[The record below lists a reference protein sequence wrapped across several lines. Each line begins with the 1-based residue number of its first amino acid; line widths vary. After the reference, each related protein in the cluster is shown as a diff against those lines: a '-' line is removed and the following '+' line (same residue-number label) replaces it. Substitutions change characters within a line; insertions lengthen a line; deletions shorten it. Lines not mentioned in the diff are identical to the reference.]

1 MFLATQTHWLVA
13 MKRFTK
19 SLFTTF
25 AVLATSAFIIG
36 GFNSSPAYAVVT
48 QGESEEIEGFTQPFR
63 KIDLSSDETGA
74 IATLEVREG
83 DRVDSGDVVAKL
95 DSRVQ
100 DIQLQIAKKVASS
113 TSQRSAAAKTLTKR
127 RAISQRLAQMHAQG
141 HASES
146 EIIRADLELSIAESR
161 YNTAVEEAGIREIEV
176 TRAAVQLQR
185 RTITAP
191 FSGQIAKIHSRE
203 GEFLSPLHPEVC
215 TIVQTD
221 KLLATFNV
229 TSDQARQFAVGQSY
243 ELRLENGETVS
254 GEVYIIGVE
263 TDPQSGTVEVK
274 LVIDNSDFRVRSG
287 ENVTLNI

>member
-1 MFLATQTHWLVA
+1 

-19 SLFTTF
+19 LDLTILTVLTTL
-25 AVLATSAFIIG
+25 VLAAGAFST
-36 GFNSSPAYAVVT
+36 NNAYAVVV
-48 QGESEEIEGFTQPFR
+48 QGENEEIEGFTQPFR

-74 IATLEVREG
+74 IADLAVREG
-83 DRVDSGDVVAKL
+83 DFVEAGDVVANL

-100 DIQLQIAKKVASS
+100 SIQLKIARQVASS
-113 TSQRSAAAKTLTKR
+113 TSQRGAARKSLTKR
-127 RAISQRLAQMHAQG
+127 QAISQRLAQMHSQG
-141 HASES
+141 HASQS
-146 EIIRADLELSIAESR
+146 EIIRADLELSIAESK
-161 YNTAVEEAGIREIEV
+161 YNTAVEEASVRAIEV
-176 TRAAVQLQR
+176 ERAAVQLQR

-191 FSGQIAKIHSRE
+191 FNGQIAKIHSRE

-229 TSDQARQFAVGQSY
+229 SSDQARDFAVGQSY

-254 GEVYIIGVE
+254 GEVYIVGVE
-263 TDPQSGTVEVK
+263 TDPQSGTVEIK
-274 LVIDNSDFRVRSG
+274 LVIDNSDFRIRSG

>member
-1 MFLATQTHWLVA
+1 
-13 MKRFTK
+13 MKRFTN
-19 SLFTTF
+19 SHFITF
-25 AVLATSAFIIG
+25 AILATLTFLVG
-36 GFNSSPAYAVVT
+36 GINSSPAYAIT
-48 QGESEEIEGFTQPFR
+48 PQGESEEIEGFTQPFR

-83 DRVDSGDVVAKL
+83 DRVEAGDVVANL

-100 DIQLQIAKKVASS
+100 DIQLQIAKKLASS
-113 TSQRSAAAKTLTKR
+113 TSQRSAAAKSLTKR
-127 RAISQRLAQMHAQG
+127 RAISERLAQMHAQG

-146 EIIRADLELSIAESR
+146 EIIRADLELSIAESK

-176 TRAAVQLQR
+176 ERAAVQLER

-191 FSGQIAKIHSRE
+191 FNGQIAKIHSRE
-203 GEFLSPLHPEVC
+203 GEFLSPLHPEIC

-229 TSDQARQFAVGQSY
+229 TSDQAAQFTVGQSY
-243 ELRLENGETVS
+243 ELRLES
-254 GEVYIIGVE
+254 GGTISAAVYIVGVE

-274 LVIDNSDFRVRSG
+274 LVIDNSDFRIRSG

>member
-1 MFLATQTHWLVA
+1 
-13 MKRFTK
+13 MKPLTNSHFK
-19 SLFTTF
+19 TF
-25 AVLATSAFIIG
+25 AVLATLTLIIVG
-36 GFNSSPAYAVVT
+36 IISSTAYAIAP
-48 QGESEEIEGFTQPFR
+48 QGELEEIEGFTQPFR

-74 IATLEVREG
+74 IATLAIREG
-83 DRVDSGDVVAKL
+83 DRVEAGDVVANL

-100 DIQLQIAKKVASS
+100 DIQLQIAKKMASS
-113 TSQRSAAAKTLTKR
+113 TSQRSAAAKSLTKR
-127 RAISQRLAQMHAQG
+127 RAISQRLEQMHTQG

-146 EIIRADLELSIAESR
+146 EIIRADLELSIAESK
-161 YNTAVEEAGIREIEV
+161 YNTAVEEAAIREIEV
-176 TRAAVQLQR
+176 QRAAVQLQR

-191 FSGQIAKIHSRE
+191 FNGQIAKIHSRE
-203 GEFLSPLHPEVC
+203 GEFLSPLHPEIC

-229 TSDQARQFAVGQSY
+229 TSDQARQFVAGQSY

-263 TDPQSGTVEVK
+263 TDPQSGTVEIK
-274 LVIDNSDFRVRSG
+274 LVIDNSDYRIRSG

>member
-1 MFLATQTHWLVA
+1 MNRSINL
-13 MKRFTK
+13 R
-19 SLFTTF
+19 STTF
-25 AVLATSAFIIG
+25 ALLATSVLLVAG
-36 GFNSSPAYAVVT
+36 GFNSSSAHAFLP
-48 QGESEEIEGFTQPFR
+48 QGEENVIEGFTQPFR

-74 IATLEVREG
+74 IASLEVREG
-83 DRVDSGDVVAKL
+83 DRVDANDVVAKL

-100 DIQLQIAKKVASS
+100 SIQLQIAKKVAAS
-113 TSQRSAAAKTLTKR
+113 TSQRSSAQKSLVKR
-127 RAISQRLAQMHAQG
+127 QAISQRLAQMHAQG

-146 EIIRADLELSIAESR
+146 EIIRADLELSIAESK
-161 YNTAVEEAGIREIEV
+161 YNTAVEEAAIREIEV
-176 TRAAVQLQR
+176 ERAAVQLQR

-191 FSGQIAKIHSRE
+191 FSGLIAKIHSRE
-203 GEFLSPLHPEVC
+203 GEFLSPLHPEIC

-229 TSDQARQFAVGQSY
+229 TSEEARQFAVGQSY

-254 GEVYIIGVE
+254 GEVHIVGVE

-274 LVIDNSDFRVRSG
+274 LVIDNSDFRIRSG

>member
-1 MFLATQTHWLVA
+1 

-19 SLFTTF
+19 SLFKTF
-25 AVLATSAFIIG
+25 AVLAASAVLIG
-36 GFNSSPAYAVVT
+36 AFNSSTAYAVVT
-48 QGESEEIEGFTQPFR
+48 QGESEGIEGFTQPFR

-191 FSGQIAKIHSRE
+191 FGGQIAKIHSRE

-254 GEVYIIGVE
+254 AEVYIIGVE

-274 LVIDNSDFRVRSG
+274 LVIDNSDFQIRSG
-287 ENVTLNI
+287 ENVTLHI

>member
-1 MFLATQTHWLVA
+1 

-19 SLFTTF
+19 SLFKTF
-25 AVLATSAFIIG
+25 AVLAASAVLIG
-36 GFNSSPAYAVVT
+36 AFNSSTAYAVVT
-48 QGESEEIEGFTQPFR
+48 QGESEGIEGFTQPFR

-229 TSDQARQFAVGQSY
+229 TSDQARQLAVGQSY

-274 LVIDNSDFRVRSG
+274 LVIDNSDFQIRSG
-287 ENVTLNI
+287 ENVTLHI

>member
-1 MFLATQTHWLVA
+1 
-13 MKRFTK
+13 MKRFTN
-19 SLFTTF
+19 SHFITF
-25 AVLATSAFIIG
+25 AILATLTFLVG
-36 GFNSSPAYAVVT
+36 GINSSPAYAIT
-48 QGESEEIEGFTQPFR
+48 PQGESEEIEGFTQPFR

-83 DRVDSGDVVAKL
+83 DRVEAGDVVANL

-100 DIQLQIAKKVASS
+100 DIQLQIAKKLASS
-113 TSQRSAAAKTLTKR
+113 TSQRSAAAKSLTKR
-127 RAISQRLAQMHAQG
+127 RAISERLAQMHAQG

-146 EIIRADLELSIAESR
+146 EIIRADLELSIAESK

-176 TRAAVQLQR
+176 ERAAVQLER

-191 FSGQIAKIHSRE
+191 FNGQIAKIHSRE
-203 GEFLSPLHPEVC
+203 GEFLSPLHPEIC

-229 TSDQARQFAVGQSY
+229 TSDQAAQFTVGQSY
-243 ELRLENGETVS
+243 ELRLENGGTIS
-254 GEVYIIGVE
+254 AAVYIVGVE

-274 LVIDNSDFRVRSG
+274 LVIDNSDFRIRSG

>member
-1 MFLATQTHWLVA
+1 

-19 SLFTTF
+19 SLFKTF
-25 AVLATSAFIIG
+25 AVLAASAVLIG
-36 GFNSSPAYAVVT
+36 AFNSSTAYAVVT
-48 QGESEEIEGFTQPFR
+48 QGESEGIEGFTQPFR

-254 GEVYIIGVE
+254 AEVYIIGVE

-274 LVIDNSDFRVRSG
+274 LVIDNSDFQIRSG
-287 ENVTLNI
+287 ENVTLHI